1 MMANISWPA
10 GLPETLILAGLKGQ
24 YVDPVIRTDM
34 DTGPQKLR
42 LRYTRPPKNYS
53 GVITTDETGRESLEY
68 FYRVTTRYG
77 ALRFNFVN
85 PQTLE
90 VREFRFKAPPE
101 EASAGDG
108 VWNINLQ
115 LEEL

>member
-1 MMANISWPA
+1 MANISWPA
-10 GLPETLILAGLKGQ
+10 GLPATLILAGLKAR
-24 YVDPVIRTDM
+24 YADPVIRTDM
-34 DTGPQKLR
+34 DMGPQKTR

-53 GVITTDETGRESLEY
+53 GVITTDGAGRKALEY
-68 FYRVTTRYG
+68 FYRITTRYG
-77 ALRFNFVN
+77 ALRFNFPN

-90 VREFRFKAPPE
+90 VREFRFREPPD

-108 VWNINLQ
+108 AWNISLQ